1 MESVLPTIIETH
13 IQNKKRTDTVRFF
26 MFGFVSIFVKSAVV
40 VEETDWIV
48 VVVVDTIA
56 VYVSNLIV
64 ALVVQSAVFGVAPV
78 TTAVCV
84 VDSV

>member
-1 MESVLPTIIETH
+1 MESVLPTIIATH
-13 IQNKKRTDTVRFF
+13 TKIKKRTDRVRFF
-26 MFGFVSIFVKSAVV
+26 MFGFVSIFVESAVV
-40 VEETDWIV
+40 VEEADWIV

-56 VYVSNLIV
+56 VYVSDLIV

-78 TTAVCV
+78 TNTVCV

>member
-1 MESVLPTIIETH
+1 
-13 IQNKKRTDTVRFF
+13 

-40 VEETDWIV
+40 VEEADWIV

-64 ALVVQSAVFGVAPV
+64 VLVVQSAVFGVAPV
-78 TTAVCV
+78 TNTVLV

>member
-1 MESVLPTIIETH
+1 MESVLPTITATH
-13 IQNKKRTDTVRFF
+13 IQKQKTHRYGAFF
-26 MFGFVSIFVKSAVV
+26 MFGFVSIFVESAVV
-40 VEETDWIV
+40 VEEANGIV
-48 VVVVDTIA
+48 VVVVDAIA

-78 TTAVCV
+78 TNTVLV